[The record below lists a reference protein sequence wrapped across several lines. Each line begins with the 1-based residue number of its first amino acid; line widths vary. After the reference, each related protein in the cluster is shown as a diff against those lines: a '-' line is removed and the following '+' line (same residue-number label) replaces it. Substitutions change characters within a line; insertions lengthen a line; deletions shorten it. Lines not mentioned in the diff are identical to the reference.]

1 MTLEAKQ
8 VSFSIHDQRI
18 LHEVS
23 IQIKEKQFVGLIG
36 PNGSGKS
43 TLLKNMY
50 RLLKPESGTVL
61 LNEKDILKQ
70 TSKTIAKNLAVVSQE
85 TPVLFDF
92 QVRDLVSMGRTPH
105 KKLFELD
112 HEDDFQIVKEALSQT
127 GIAHLETRSFSSL
140 SGGEKKRVM
149 VARALAQQ
157 AQVIILDEPTN
168 HLDIQHQ
175 LQLMDLIQTLHL
187 TVVAALHDLNIAA
200 MYCDTIYVLQQGRI
214 VHYGTPAEV
223 LTPTLLREVF
233 GVYADIQV
241 HPLTGKPYLTYVSE
255 QFTKKDLKESSI
267 I

>member
-1 MTLEAKQ
+1 MTLEARQ
-8 VSFSIHDQRI
+8 VSYSIQDQRI

-23 IQIKEKQFVGLIG
+23 MQIREQQFVGLIG

-50 RLLKPESGTVL
+50 RLLKPENGTVL
-61 LNEKDILKQ
+61 LNEQDIFKQ
-70 TSKTIAKNLAVVSQE
+70 SSKNIAKNLAVVSQE

-92 QVRDLVSMGRTPH
+92 TVHDLVSMGRTPH
-105 KKLFELD
+105 KKLLELD
-112 HEDDFQIVKEALSQT
+112 QERDFQIVKDALNQT
-127 GIAHLETRSFSSL
+127 GITHLEKRSFSSL

-157 AQVIILDEPTN
+157 AQILILDEPTN

-200 MYCDTIYVLQQGRI
+200 MYCDQIYVLQQGQI
-214 VHYGTPAEV
+214 VCFGTPEEV
-223 LTPTLLREVF
+223 LTPALLQDVF
-233 GVYADIQV
+233 GVYADIQT

-255 QFTKKDLKESSI
+255 QYTRKILKY
-267 I
+267 

>member
-1 MTLEAKQ
+1 MTLEARQ
-8 VSFSIHDQRI
+8 VSYSIQDQRI

-23 IQIKEKQFVGLIG
+23 MQIREQQFVGLIG

-50 RLLKPESGTVL
+50 RLLKPEHGTVL
-61 LNEKDILKQ
+61 LNEQDIFKQ
-70 TSKTIAKNLAVVSQE
+70 SSKTIARNLAVVSQE

-92 QVRDLVSMGRTPH
+92 TVHDLVSMGRTPH
-105 KKLFELD
+105 KKLLELD
-112 HEDDFQIVKEALSQT
+112 QERDFQIVKDALNQT
-127 GIAHLETRSFSSL
+127 GITHLEKRSFSSL

-157 AQVIILDEPTN
+157 AQILILDEPTN

-200 MYCDTIYVLQQGRI
+200 MYCDQIYVLQKGQI
-214 VHYGTPAEV
+214 VCSGTPEEV
-223 LTPTLLREVF
+223 LTPALLQDVF
-233 GVYADIQV
+233 GVYADIQT

-255 QFTKKDLKESSI
+255 QYTKILKY
-267 I
+267 

>member
-1 MTLEAKQ
+1 MTLEAKH
-8 VSFSIHDQRI
+8 VSFSISDARI

-23 IQIKEKQFVGLIG
+23 IRIKDKQLVGLIG

-61 LNEKDILKQ
+61 LNEQDILKQ
-70 TSKTIAKNLAVVSQE
+70 PSKSIARNLAVVSQE

-92 QVRDLVSMGRTPH
+92 TVHDLVSMGRTPH
-105 KKLFELD
+105 KKLLELD
-112 HEDDFQIVKEALSQT
+112 QERDFQIVKDALNQT
-127 GIAHLETRSFSSL
+127 GIAHLEKRSFSSL

-157 AQVIILDEPTN
+157 AQVLILDEPTN

-187 TVVAALHDLNIAA
+187 TVVAAIHDLNIAA
-200 MYCDTIYVLQQGRI
+200 MYCDQIYVLQQGRI
-214 VHYGTPAEV
+214 VCFGTPEEV
-223 LTPTLLREVF
+223 LTPTLLQDVF
-233 GVYADIQV
+233 GVYADIQTN
-241 HPLTGKPYLTYVSE
+241 PLTGKPYLMYIPE
-255 QFTKKDLKESSI
+255 QFTEQAT
-267 I
+267 

>member
-8 VSFSIHDQRI
+8 ISFSISDERI

-23 IQIKEKQFVGLIG
+23 VQIKDRQFVGLIG

-50 RLLKPESGTVL
+50 RLVKPESGTVL
-61 LNEKDILKQ
+61 LNGQDILKQ
-70 TSKTIAKNLAVVSQE
+70 SSKSIAKNLAVVSQE

-92 QVRDLVSMGRTPH
+92 TVQDLVSMGRTPH
-105 KKLFELD
+105 KKLLEFDQE
-112 HEDDFQIVKEALSQT
+112 HDFQIVKDALKQT
-127 GIAHLETRSFSSL
+127 GIAHLEKRSYSSL

-157 AQVIILDEPTN
+157 AQVLILDEPTN

-187 TVVAALHDLNIAA
+187 TVVAAIHDLNIAA
-200 MYCDTIYVLQQGRI
+200 MYCDQIYVLQQGRI
-214 VHYGTPAEV
+214 VCFGTPEEV
-223 LTPTLLREVF
+223 LTPALLKDVF
-233 GVYADIQV
+233 GVYADIQT
-241 HPLTGKPYLTYVSE
+241 HPLTGKPYLTYIPE
-255 QFTKKDLKESSI
+255 QFTKEAK
-267 I
+267 

>member
-1 MTLEAKQ
+1 MTLEARQ
-8 VSFSIHDQRI
+8 VSYSIQDQRI
-18 LHEVS
+18 LQEVS
-23 IQIKEKQFVGLIG
+23 MQIREKQFVGLIG

-50 RLLKPESGTVL
+50 RLLKPENGTVL
-61 LNEKDILKQ
+61 LNEQDIFKQ
-70 TSKTIAKNLAVVSQE
+70 SSKNIAKNLAVVSQE

-92 QVRDLVSMGRTPH
+92 TVHDLVSMGRTPH
-105 KKLFELD
+105 KKLLELD
-112 HEDDFQIVKEALSQT
+112 QERDFQIVKDALNQT
-127 GIAHLETRSFSSL
+127 GITHLEKRSFSSL

-157 AQVIILDEPTN
+157 AQILILDEPTN

-200 MYCDTIYVLQQGRI
+200 MYCDQIYVLQQGQI
-214 VHYGTPAEV
+214 VCFGTPEEV
-223 LTPTLLREVF
+223 LTPALLQDVF
-233 GVYADIQV
+233 GVYADIQT

-255 QFTKKDLKESSI
+255 QYTRKILKY
-267 I
+267 

>member
-1 MTLEAKQ
+1 MTLEARQ
-8 VSFSIHDQRI
+8 VSYSIQDQRI

-23 IQIKEKQFVGLIG
+23 IQIREKQFVGLIG

-50 RLLKPESGTVL
+50 RLLKPEDGTVL
-61 LNEKDILKQ
+61 LNEQDIFKQ
-70 TSKTIAKNLAVVSQE
+70 SSKNIAKNLAVVSQE

-92 QVRDLVSMGRTPH
+92 TVHDLVSMGRTPH
-105 KKLFELD
+105 KKLLELD
-112 HEDDFQIVKEALSQT
+112 QERDFQIVKDALNQT
-127 GIAHLETRSFSSL
+127 GITHLEKRSFSSL

-157 AQVIILDEPTN
+157 AQILILDEPTN

-200 MYCDTIYVLQQGRI
+200 MYCDQIYVLQQGQI
-214 VHYGTPAEV
+214 ICFGTPEEV
-223 LTPTLLREVF
+223 LTPALLQDVF
-233 GVYADIQV
+233 GVYADIQT

-255 QFTKKDLKESSI
+255 QYTKNILK
-267 I
+267 

>member
-8 VSFSIHDQRI
+8 VSYSIHDQRI

-50 RLLKPESGTVL
+50 RLLKPENGTVL
-61 LNEKDILKQ
+61 LNEQDIFKQ
-70 TSKTIAKNLAVVSQE
+70 SSKTIARNLAVVSQE

-92 QVRDLVSMGRTPH
+92 TVHDLVSMGRTPH
-105 KKLFELD
+105 KKLLELD
-112 HEDDFQIVKEALSQT
+112 QERDFQIVKAALNQT
-127 GIAHLETRSFSSL
+127 GIAHLEKRNFSSL

-157 AQVIILDEPTN
+157 AKILILDEPTN

-200 MYCDTIYVLQQGRI
+200 MYCDQIYVLQKGQI
-214 VHYGTPAEV
+214 VCFGTPEVV
-223 LTPTLLREVF
+223 LTPTLLQDVF
-233 GVYADIQV
+233 GVYADIQT

-255 QFTKKDLKESSI
+255 QYTKKIFKY
-267 I
+267 

>member
-1 MTLEAKQ
+1 MTLEARQ
-8 VSFSIHDQRI
+8 VSYSIQDHRI

-23 IQIKEKQFVGLIG
+23 MQIREKQFVGLIG

-50 RLLKPESGTVL
+50 RLLKPENGTVL
-61 LNEKDILKQ
+61 LNEQDIFKQ
-70 TSKTIAKNLAVVSQE
+70 TSKNIAKNLAVVSQE

-92 QVRDLVSMGRTPH
+92 TVHDLVSMGRTPH
-105 KKLFELD
+105 KKLLELD
-112 HEDDFQIVKEALSQT
+112 QERDFQIVKDALNQT
-127 GIAHLETRSFSSL
+127 GITHLEKRSFSSL

-157 AQVIILDEPTN
+157 AQILILDEPTN

-200 MYCDTIYVLQQGRI
+200 MYCDQIYVLQQGQI
-214 VHYGTPAEV
+214 VCFGTPEEV
-223 LTPTLLREVF
+223 LTPALLQDVF
-233 GVYADIQV
+233 GVYADIQT

-255 QFTKKDLKESSI
+255 QYTRKILKY
-267 I
+267 

>member
-1 MTLEAKQ
+1 MTLEARQ
-8 VSFSIHDQRI
+8 VSYSIQDQRI

-23 IQIKEKQFVGLIG
+23 MQIREQQFVGLIG

-50 RLLKPESGTVL
+50 RLLKPENGTVL
-61 LNEKDILKQ
+61 LNEQDIFKQ
-70 TSKTIAKNLAVVSQE
+70 SSKNIAKNLAVVSQE

-92 QVRDLVSMGRTPH
+92 TVHDLVSMGRTPH
-105 KKLFELD
+105 KKLLELD
-112 HEDDFQIVKEALSQT
+112 QERDFQIVKDALNQT
-127 GIAHLETRSFSSL
+127 GITHLEKRSFSSL

-157 AQVIILDEPTN
+157 AQILILDEPTN

-200 MYCDTIYVLQQGRI
+200 MYCDQIYVLQQGQI
-214 VHYGTPAEV
+214 VCSGTPEEV
-223 LTPTLLREVF
+223 LTPALLQDVF
-233 GVYADIQV
+233 GVYADIQT

-255 QFTKKDLKESSI
+255 QYTKILKY
-267 I
+267 

>member
-1 MTLEAKQ
+1 MTLEARQ
-8 VSFSIHDQRI
+8 VSYSIQDQRI

-23 IQIKEKQFVGLIG
+23 MQIREQQFVGLIG

-50 RLLKPESGTVL
+50 RLLKPENGTVL
-61 LNEKDILKQ
+61 LNEQDIFKQ
-70 TSKTIAKNLAVVSQE
+70 SSKNIAKNLAVVSQE

-92 QVRDLVSMGRTPH
+92 TVHDLVSMGRTPH
-105 KKLFELD
+105 KKLLEFDQER
-112 HEDDFQIVKEALSQT
+112 DFQIVKDALNQT
-127 GIAHLETRSFSSL
+127 GITHLEKRSFSSL

-157 AQVIILDEPTN
+157 AQILILDEPTN

-200 MYCDTIYVLQQGRI
+200 MYCDQIYVLQQGQI
-214 VHYGTPAEV
+214 VCFGTPEEV
-223 LTPTLLREVF
+223 LTPALLQDVF
-233 GVYADIQV
+233 GVYADIQT

-255 QFTKKDLKESSI
+255 QYTRKILKY
-267 I
+267 